1 MTKHQITLFSF
12 FKKYYL
18 TEPRSE
24 EGLNGGTTS
33 KTYSYALLTK
43 EEIMNVSTAYCKTID
58 AHVNGNKKILPIMY
72 LLLNFLGSIKD
83 SLVRDLSFLLKLQHK
98 APLILLQNFLQ

>member
-1 MTKHQITLFSF
+1 
-12 FKKYYL
+12 
-18 TEPRSE
+18 
-24 EGLNGGTTS
+24 
-33 KTYSYALLTK
+33 
-43 EEIMNVSTAYCKTID
+43 MNTNTAYCKTID
-58 AHVNGNKKILPIMY
+58 THVNGNKKILPIMY